1 VGHNEHERRAELVA
15 VHSPKPHNWSQS
27 ISLAISRSD
36 FMSATAR
43 ETTNEKQRS
52 RDQGRVLL
60 VTDEPSIAAYG
71 AALEQAGFMVVGVTG
86 GAAALVSLSR
96 TRPHIV
102 IVDIDLRGISA
113 DELIKSLERVPDG
126 VAVVFIGVAA
136 TTLARRSEAIAHG
149 AFDYFQMPVELPL
162 LIARTAQLVALRQ
175 TIARLRAEADRDYLT
190 GLANRRRFRT
200 AFGQELE
207 RWRRYRVPCALVLVD
222 IDHLKKINDK
232 HGHSAGDRVIR
243 HIASSLMELSRDNDT
258 AARLGGEEFALLLAG
273 VDEEKALAAAERLRH
288 AVCAVPV
295 EDVGTVTIS
304 LGVAA
309 CPSHAATERTL
320 YAASDA
326 ALYTAKREGRNRTA
340 VAPVTDVS

>member
-1 VGHNEHERRAELVA
+1 
-15 VHSPKPHNWSQS
+15 
-27 ISLAISRSD
+27 
-36 FMSATAR
+36 MSATAR
-43 ETTNEKQRS
+43 ETTPEKLRA

-60 VTDEPSIAAYG
+60 VTDEPSVAAYG
-71 AALEQAGFMVVGVTG
+71 APLEQAGFMVVGVTG

-96 TRPHIV
+96 KRPHIV

-113 DELIKSLERVPDG
+113 DELMNSLERVPDG
-126 VAVVFIGVAA
+126 VAVLFIGVAA
-136 TTLARRSEAIAHG
+136 ATLARRNEAIALG
-149 AFDYFQMPVELPL
+149 AFDYIQMPAELSL
-162 LIARTAQLVALRQ
+162 LVARTTQLVAQRQ

-200 AFGQELE
+200 TLGQELE
-207 RWRRYRVPCALVLVD
+207 RWRRYHVPCALVLVD
-222 IDHLKKINDK
+222 IDHLKKINDQ

-273 VDEEKALAAAERLRH
+273 VDKEKALAAAERLRH

-295 EDVGTVTIS
+295 EAIGTVTIS

-309 CPSHAATERTL
+309 CPAHADTERTL

-340 VAPVTDVS
+340 VAPVMGVT

>member
-1 VGHNEHERRAELVA
+1 
-15 VHSPKPHNWSQS
+15 
-27 ISLAISRSD
+27 
-36 FMSATAR
+36 MSATAR
-43 ETTNEKQRS
+43 ETTNERT
-52 RDQGRVLL
+52 RARAQGRVLL
-60 VTDEPSIAAYG
+60 VTDEPSVAAYG
-71 AALEQAGFMVVGVTG
+71 AALEQAGFAVVGVTG

-102 IVDIDLRGISA
+102 IVDLNLRGIGA
-113 DELIKSLERVPDG
+113 DELMDSLARVEDG
-126 VAVVFIGVAA
+126 VFVLLIGVAA
-136 TTLARRSEAIAHG
+136 TTLARRSEAIALG
-149 AFDYFQMPVELPL
+149 AFDYFQMPAELSL
-162 LIARTAQLVALRQ
+162 LVARTAQLVALRQ

-200 AFGQELE
+200 ALGQELE

-243 HIASSLMELSRDNDT
+243 HIASSLLELSRDNDT

-273 VDEEKALAAAERLRH
+273 ANNEKALAAAERLRH
-288 AVCAVPV
+288 VVSATPV
-295 EDVGTVTIS
+295 DEIGTITIS

-309 CPSHAATERTL
+309 CPSHARAERTL

-326 ALYTAKREGRNRTA
+326 ALYNAKRDGRNRTA
-340 VAPVTDVS
+340 VAPAIDVS